1 MPHDKI
7 MRLRQARTKSYRLP
21 ARLGSESAQPTFLGQ
36 SSNRL
41 RTHPNPGTISMN
53 TPEIRPR
60 APTVPPAWPSGK
72 RLVAVEPT
80 SCGKPAPRA
89 QSNRFGDLVGCVP
102 TEKPCSRQRQRSSCL
117 KIVTLEPITADARP
131 VAARR
136 WL

>member
-80 SCGKPAPRA
+80 PGGKPASRA
-89 QSNRFGDLVGCVP
+89 NPTGSVTLVGCDP
-102 TEKPCSRQRQRSSCL
+102 AEQSWLRSDR
-117 KIVTLEPITADARP
+117 TALFAP
-131 VAARR
+131 AAARAGQGPVCDFG
-136 WL
+136 